1 MPEVADILRR
11 SGRDDL
17 DRCGEQ
23 RLPSHRRAMA
33 DLVHCRTDALGGHLL
48 PCDHCGQEHYYVYHS
63 YRHRSCPTG
72 HGHDTEAWLAAWR
85 QERLPVPYVHVVF
98 TLPQELRQLVRQ
110 HQND

>member
-11 SGRDDL
+11 YGRDDL

-23 RLPSHRRAMA
+23 RRPRHRRAMA
-33 DLVHCRTDALGGHLL
+33 DRVHGRTDALGGHLL
-48 PCDHCGQEHYYVYHS
+48 PCDHCGQEPYYVYHS
-63 YRHRSCPTG
+63 CRHRSCPKC
-72 HGHDTEAWLAAWR
+72 HGHETEAWLAERR